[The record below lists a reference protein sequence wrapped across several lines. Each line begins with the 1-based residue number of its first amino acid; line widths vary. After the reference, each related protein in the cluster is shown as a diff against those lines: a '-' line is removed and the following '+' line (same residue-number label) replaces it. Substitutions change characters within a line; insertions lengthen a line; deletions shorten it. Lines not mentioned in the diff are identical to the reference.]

1 MRWVRYCAGGKET
14 FGIVEGDQ
22 IIDVHGDPFDGY
34 ERTATSRALA
44 NTKLLAPV
52 MPRTFYA
59 AGLNY
64 ADHVIAAANKRG
76 ELPNLPE
83 AADVGYRAVNSI
95 TGHDDPIIVPAD
107 ATEQLQYEGEIVVV
121 IGKEV
126 KNLTEETVWD
136 CILGYTIGNDV
147 SERTWQRG
155 DRTMWRGKNTDTFAP
170 MGPWIETDLDLEA
183 AMTTVRVNGEEKISF
198 KTTSMIFGIEEFL
211 IRMSQYCTLY
221 PRDVVWMGTEGVTDN
236 MVDGDIC
243 EIEITGIGLL
253 RNPVVWEAG

>member
-1 MRWVRYCAGGKET
+1 MRWARYLVDGKET
-14 FGIVEGDQ
+14 FGIVENEVL
-22 IIDVHGDPFDGY
+22 IDVTGDPFDGY
-34 ERTATSRALA
+34 ERTASTRPLGG
-44 NTKLLAPV
+44 TKLLAPV

-64 ADHVIAAANKRG
+64 ADHVVAAANKRG
-76 ELPNLPE
+76 EIPNLPE
-83 AADVGYRAVNSI
+83 AADVGYRAINSI
-95 TGHDDPIIVPAD
+95 TGHDDPIVVPAD
-107 ATEQLQYEGEIVVV
+107 ATELLQYEGEIVVV
-121 IGKEV
+121 IGKEA
-126 KNLTEETVWD
+126 KNLTTENVFD
-136 CILGYTIGNDV
+136 CVLGYTIGNDV

-183 AMTTVRVNGEEKISF
+183 AMTTVRVNGEEKITF
-198 KTTSMIFGIEEFL
+198 KTTAMIFSIQEFL

-236 MVDGDIC
+236 MVHGDVC

-253 RNPVVWEAG
+253 RNQVDWQGK